1 MVLHLKKFDYDR
13 ANRRVVMKKLFA
25 LAAVI
30 ALVGCAEKKPLT
42 PEEQWHG
49 YCKSIGNA
57 ARSIM
62 LDRQNAIEKEKA
74 IEHAN
79 KVEDEMTKAFALEII
94 EDVYAL
100 PEAEIKSDIEGAREK
115 IRVKYTEK
123 CFATPHTEMPD
134 YKPF

>member
-1 MVLHLKKFDYDR
+1 
-13 ANRRVVMKKLFA
+13 MKNLFA

-100 PEAEIKSDIEGAREK
+100 PEA
-115 IRVKYTEK
+115 
-123 CFATPHTEMPD
+123 
-134 YKPF
+134 

>member
-1 MVLHLKKFDYDR
+1 
-13 ANRRVVMKKLFA
+13 MKKLFA

-62 LDRQNAIEKEKA
+62 LDRQNAIEKDKA
-74 IEHAN
+74 IDIYQKGMLIARSKRDMHAFSELQGAYN
-79 KVEDEMTKAFALEII
+79 TAAGLDYED
-94 EDVYAL
+94 D
-100 PEAEIKSDIEGAREK
+100 
-115 IRVKYTEK
+115 
-123 CFATPHTEMPD
+123 
-134 YKPF
+134 